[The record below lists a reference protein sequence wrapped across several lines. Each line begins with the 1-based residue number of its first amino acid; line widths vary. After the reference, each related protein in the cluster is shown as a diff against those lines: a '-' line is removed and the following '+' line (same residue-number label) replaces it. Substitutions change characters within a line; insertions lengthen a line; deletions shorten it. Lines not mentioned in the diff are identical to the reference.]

1 MTLLG
6 SSRQPF
12 LGLALAAAFGIALGD
27 LIHPP
32 GQMLTIAIAA
42 AGVCALSLV
51 RWPNVPVTYI
61 LVCCSFLLVH
71 NLRTSATPGL
81 LLSSLLGERP
91 RVITATGAVVSE
103 PKVAENGIASF
114 LLRLNSI
121 ELGGRTEPSDATIL
135 IRWKGSAV
143 FGDELRLFGMAAP
156 IAPPRNPGEF
166 DMRAYLARRDVRR
179 VLFVRYP
186 EEGVLLRAGG
196 GNPILRVAQQS
207 RNWLQ
212 GILCRGLDDSPDVR
226 DFISGITLGLR
237 HQTPEDIEEPFQQ
250 TELFICLR

>member
-1 MTLLG
+1 MTLPG
-6 SSRQPF
+6 TSRLPF
-12 LGLALAAAFGIALGD
+12 LGLALASALGIALGD

-32 GQMLTIAIAA
+32 GQVLTIAIVA
-42 AGVCALSLV
+42 AGVCALSLIW
-51 RWPNVPVTYI
+51 WPNILVTY
-61 LVCCSFLLVH
+61 LFVCCSFLLVH

-81 LLSSLLGERP
+81 SLSYRLGERP
-91 RVITATGAVVSE
+91 RVITATGAMVSE

-121 ELGGRTEPSDATIL
+121 ELEGRVESSDATIL
-135 IRWKGSAV
+135 IRWKGSVV

-166 DMRAYLARRDVRR
+166 DMRAYLARRDVHR

-186 EEGVLLRAGG
+186 EDGVLLRAGG

-212 GILCRGLDDSPDVR
+212 GILCRGLD
-226 DFISGITLGLR
+226 
-237 HQTPEDIEEPFQQ
+237 
-250 TELFICLR
+250 